1 MLERKGWSRRFTLM
15 MTHRSL
21 TNVISAVLGISG
33 FLVSLSA
40 GMFSGNSVDS
50 VLERALFCTFLC
62 FLAGGG
68 IGMLLD
74 GVLERHAQK
83 LRVEI
88 ASDDELGH
96 NETSEE
102 SAVTPSEPA
111 SSPQAIA

>member
-1 MLERKGWSRRFTLM
+1 
-15 MTHRSL
+15 
-21 TNVISAVLGISG
+21 
-33 FLVSLSA
+33 
-40 GMFSGNSVDS
+40 
-50 VLERALFCTFLC
+50 
-62 FLAGGG
+62 
-68 IGMLLD
+68 MLLD

-96 NETSEE
+96 NEASEE

>member
-1 MLERKGWSRRFTLM
+1 
-15 MTHRSL
+15 
-21 TNVISAVLGISG
+21 
-33 FLVSLSA
+33 
-40 GMFSGNSVDS
+40 MFSGNSIDS

-88 ASDDELGH
+88 ASADELGH
-96 NETSEE
+96 NEASEE
-102 SAVTPSEPA
+102 SAVTSSEPA

>member
-1 MLERKGWSRRFTLM
+1 M
-15 MTHRSL
+15 
-21 TNVISAVLGISG
+21 VA
-33 FLVSLSA
+33 LSA
-40 GMFSGNSVDS
+40 GFFSGNGLDS
-50 VLERALFCTFLC
+50 VLERALLSALVC

-83 LRVEI
+83 LRIEN

-96 NETSEE
+96 NEASEE
-102 SAVTPSEPA
+102 SAVTSSEPA